1 MKFLKPVLRNEA
13 VRGVLCAMA
22 ALYIRLVHGTS
33 SWRVEGAEHAA
44 ALWDRDEPFI
54 VAFWHGRML
63 MVSQG
68 WRFAAPFKMVIS
80 QHPDGRLIASTI
92 AHLGFA
98 ALTGSTNRGG
108 SEVLRAM
115 ITALR
120 GGQCVGVTPDGPRGP
135 RMRVSAGVVHAARL
149 AGVPVVPV
157 TSAAAPCRVLDSWD
171 KFILP
176 SPFGRGI
183 IRWGEP
189 LTIARDAGDETVE
202 AVRRALEETLNQM
215 TRDAEQSLG
224 LAPVPPAAPELAE
237 A

>member
-1 MKFLKPVLRNEA
+1 MMRRRVPRAVGCRVVAAYVRLLRLTG
-13 VRGVLCAMA
+13 RW
-22 ALYIRLVHGTS
+22 H
-33 SWRVEGAEHAA
+33 VEGEAIPRGLVA
-44 ALWDRDEPFI
+44 RGQPFL